1 MKFSNLIVTVEIM
14 QSRIYARSLIK
25 FSKKIRNIKTIIA

>member
-25 FSKKIRNIKTIIA
+25 FPKKLEI